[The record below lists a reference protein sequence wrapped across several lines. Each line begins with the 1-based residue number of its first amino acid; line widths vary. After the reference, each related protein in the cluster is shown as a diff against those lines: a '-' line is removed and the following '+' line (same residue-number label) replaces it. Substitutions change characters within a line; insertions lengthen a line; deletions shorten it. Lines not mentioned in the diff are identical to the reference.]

1 MNAEEIRRTK
11 LEGAGGLNYPSHY
24 ERDCALFLK
33 ELAAQVAEV
42 NDKLNIVLNP
52 PIMYDMT
59 VMEPRMT
66 LRDQFAM
73 AALSGLLSDP
83 SSSGPDGAAM
93 VAYKYAD
100 SMMKARK

>member
-73 AALSGLLSDP
+73 ATWHPD
-83 SSSGPDGAAM
+83 SSSGRATKVCRCGG
-93 VAYKYAD
+93 VGIHSRFKTCREI
-100 SMMKARK
+100 K